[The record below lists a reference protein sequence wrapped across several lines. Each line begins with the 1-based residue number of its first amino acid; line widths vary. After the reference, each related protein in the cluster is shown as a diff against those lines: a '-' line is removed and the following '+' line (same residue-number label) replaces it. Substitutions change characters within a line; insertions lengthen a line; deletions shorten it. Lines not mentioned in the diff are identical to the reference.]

1 MPLLNELI
9 KSGHPSPTSR
19 DGKFSAFADWSQSHP
34 RMCPGRQQ
42 DMHWTARSNKVINEP
57 GTIVRSPRNP
67 PPAIFTN
74 TGDLVISHLTNNLP
88 CRNVLH
94 GFVRN
99 RGRSTPIPSISP
111 PQPRT
116 AHPSLNLMN
125 SYSKQI
131 AGTWRHCSSARI
143 FRLSLSMKRL
153 RAMQSPCCRLV
164 MICFIISAKSFPHVV
179 PFSSRIFLSHIWQ
192 NVVQEVPCM

>member
-1 MPLLNELI
+1 MNQGR
-9 KSGHPSPTSR
+9 SCAHPAP
-19 DGKFSAFADWSQSHP
+19 P
-34 RMCPGRQQ
+34 
-42 DMHWTARSNKVINEP
+42 
-57 GTIVRSPRNP
+57 P

-88 CRNVLH
+88 CRNVLG

-125 SYSKQI
+125 NYSKQI

-143 FRLSLSMKRL
+143 LTLSLSMKRL

-192 NVVQEVPCM
+192 NGVQEVLWGKVRCAHVLILFITSMRFLMLA

>member
-1 MPLLNELI
+1 MPSLRNKVSLLFQAFNSTELRIRPRGDATQLPLLNELI

-19 DGKFSAFADWSQSHP
+19 DGRFSAFADWSQSHP
-34 RMCPGRQQ
+34 RMCPGRQH

-57 GTIVRSPRNP
+57 GTIVRSPRT

-88 CRNVLH
+88 CRNVLG
-94 GFVRN
+94 GFVCN

-116 AHPSLNLMN
+116 AHPSLNLL
-125 SYSKQI
+125 I
-131 AGTWRHCSSARI
+131 T
-143 FRLSLSMKRL
+143 
-153 RAMQSPCCRLV
+153 
-164 MICFIISAKSFPHVV
+164 KS
-179 PFSSRIFLSHIWQ
+179 
-192 NVVQEVPCM
+192 